1 MDTIN
6 QSFSL
11 TQKIFQAAQNGAE
24 IILWLLIATSVVS
37 VALIIERYLTINY
50 FKKHSQRIHRRLRG
64 ILQNSSYEDLKSIS
78 RDEESLEGRALY
90 HALQHYKKKGAQG
103 IEEVINSFIVMER
116 PHLDRY
122 LNFLATVGSNA
133 PFVGLLGTVLGIMKA
148 FNDLGIEQ
156 QASAVMTGI
165 AEALVAT
172 AVGLFVAIPA
182 VIAFNHFQKQV
193 KGLLQNLEAVKE
205 LCVAYTKS
213 NETGQPL
220 QIQVDKT
227 TQVEKN
233 NEINQDELKK
243 QFSIKPPRE
252 D

>member
-1 MDTIN
+1 MN
-6 QSFSL
+6 EGFSL

-24 IILWLLIATSVVS
+24 IILWLLIVTSVIS
-37 VALIIERYLTINY
+37 VTLIIERYLTINNL
-50 FKKHSQRIHRRLRG
+50 KKHSQRINRKLRA
-64 ILQNSSYEDLKSIS
+64 ILSSGNYEDLKSIS
-78 RDEESLEGRALY
+78 RDQKSLEGRALHY
-90 HALQHYKKKGAQG
+90 ALKHYKKNGEQG

-193 KGLLQNLEAVKE
+193 RGLLQNLEAVKE
-205 LCVAYTKS
+205 LCVAHTKS
-213 NETGQPL
+213 RQTNQS
-220 QIQVDKT
+220 IQVQAEETNDD
-227 TQVEKN
+227 
-233 NEINQDELKK
+233 INQDEGLFQKAKKKFSLKTDK
-243 QFSIKPPRE
+243 E

>member
-1 MDTIN
+1 MIN
-6 QSFSL
+6 EGFSL

-24 IILWLLIATSVVS
+24 IILWLLIITSVIS
-37 VALIIERYLTINY
+37 VTLIIERYFTINNL
-50 FKKHSQRIHRRLRG
+50 KKHSQRINHRLRA
-64 ILQNSSYEDLKSIS
+64 ILSSGNYEDLKSIS
-78 RDEESLEGRALY
+78 RDQKSLEGRALH
-90 HALQHYKKKGAQG
+90 HALKHYKKNGEQG

-193 KGLLQNLEAVKE
+193 RGLLQNLEAVKE

-213 NETGQPL
+213 RQTNQSV
-220 QIQVDKT
+220 QA
-227 TQVEKN
+227 QVEETN
-233 NEINQDELKK
+233 DDVNQDEGLFEKAKKKFSLK
-243 QFSIKPPRE
+243 SDRE